1 MKTTIESNEKK
12 KQYFTISGLRGLN
25 NNLDKFISNFENLL
39 SGFFTL
45 EKSKN
50 ILEDTPLY
58 FIHTEMIDELH
69 QRQIKLEQEN
79 TYLKD
84 KIRELE
90 QFIVFKKDYEYI
102 NLKEDDENDW
112 KDWNTITDRPIFK
125 RKLNDSDYF
134 NPPIITYNDGVTNII
149 TSRDS
154 GTTMTTP
161 TPPFS

>member
-102 NLKEDDENDW
+102 NLKEDDEN
-112 KDWNTITDRPIFK
+112 
-125 RKLNDSDYF
+125 
-134 NPPIITYNDGVTNII
+134 NPNHSI
-149 TSRDS
+149 S
-154 GTTMTTP
+154 
-161 TPPFS
+161 F